1 MTNTTPVTVTP
12 REFAERLGFKPNYG
26 HQLQKDG
33 RLVMAPDGKR
43 VLLAESIERFKATSD
58 PSKAGV
64 AERHA
69 AARDTAPAE
78 TPGSV
83 ADPHQQTEPDTP
95 ATAPGQYN
103 YQDSKA
109 KREHWAAEREHM
121 AHRKEAGELIEL
133 TDHISALAALGA
145 LVRGKLEAWASIL
158 PPQLAQRDEAGVRAT
173 IAEQVELLLR
183 DIADQANR
191 AAGQMESD

>member
-1 MTNTTPVTVTP
+1 MTNTTPITVTP

-69 AARDTAPAE
+69 AARDTTPTDTPVAPAA
-78 TPGSV
+78 P
-83 ADPHQQTEPDTP
+83 QQPEPEAP
-95 ATAPGQYN
+95 AAPPGQYN

-145 LVRGKLEAWASIL
+145 LVRSKLEAWASIL

-191 AAGQMESD
+191 AAGQMEAD